1 MPDSLQSLLD
11 PAKLQGLLDG
21 FTRVTGI
28 TAAIID
34 NQGTLLA
41 SSARPSLCSKYTDID
56 SIVSSCRLNRL
67 HLLQTDPDQSLSQE
81 NHCPNGL
88 VDAAQPIILDG
99 KQFGGLVIG
108 QVFINKPDYDFFCE
122 EAKRKGYDAD
132 EYLHDVFAVPLISE
146 EQFENARSLMTG
158 ITTLLAEQAL
168 ARRKAETD
176 ENAARHHAERF
187 VREIRRQKMQLQIYA
202 EDAASC
208 SKLLEIMMEK
218 ALQLVESSIGYLFEY
233 HEGSRLFTFSG
244 CTQAQTSRCRAVQ
257 PQAIFGLDTAGLWGE
272 AVLQRS
278 PVIVNRPVVAD
289 TPAPEESQGDAGLT
303 RHLNLPIFKNGRIVA
318 VIVIANKE
326 SDYTE
331 EDVRHLMLFL
341 KGAWNLVERRMAEE
355 ELKTA
360 KELAETALKVKS
372 ELLSSLSHEL
382 RTPLNGVIGGCQ
394 LLRFTELSA
403 EQDEYLGM
411 VEEAANNELMMV
423 NNLLELVQLE
433 TDGIQAHSALFSL
446 QGCIDE
452 ALQVFQGTARAKGIA
467 LKKLLPTTMP
477 DEVYGD
483 KARIRQILYSLLGN
497 GVKFTANGAVTLS
510 FDCVHEEDNRIL
522 ARFCVQ
528 DTGIGIA
535 PEKLEQIFEPFIQ
548 ADMSHTRAF
557 GGLGLGLA
565 ICRRLADAMGGSI
578 AARSMPGKGSA
589 FWLEVPL
596 RIAHE
601 TSAELTSRAL
611 HVLLVEDDHL
621 SSLAA
626 EGLLHAMGHQVT
638 KAFTGEDAISRCE
651 RGSFDI
657 ILMDIHM
664 PIMDGFET
672 QQKIRTRAHE
682 LGRPRLPIIA
692 QTAYAQ
698 LNYHESFLSADFD
711 GFISKPLLRA
721 ELELML
727 ALHMPSYLA
736 DCRHRSCS

>member
-1 MPDSLQSLLD
+1 MPDSLQTLLD
-11 PAKLQGLLDG
+11 PTKLQGLLDG

-56 SIVSSCRLNRL
+56 SIVSRCRLNRD
-67 HLLQTDPDQSLSQE
+67 HLLQTDPGQSLSQE

-99 KQFGGLVIG
+99 KPFGGLVIG
-108 QVFINKPDYDFFCE
+108 QVFVKQPDIDWYRD
-122 EAKRKGYDAD
+122 EAKRRGYDPD
-132 EYLHDVFAVPLISE
+132 EYLKAVTAVPVVTE

-168 ARRKAETD
+168 ARRKAET
-176 ENAARHHAERF
+176 ETKIAQQHAERF

-202 EDAASC
+202 QDTASC
-208 SKLLEIMMEK
+208 NELLDTMLAK
-218 ALQLVESSIGYLFEY
+218 ALQLAESSVTYLFEY
-233 HEGSRLFTFSG
+233 HEDSRLFVFSG
-244 CTQAQTSRCRAVQ
+244 WLQSQAPPGKTVL
-257 PQAIFGLDTAGLWGE
+257 PQAVFGLEKAGLWGE
-272 AVLQRS
+272 AVRQRK
-278 PVIVNRPVVAD
+278 PLIINH
-289 TPAPEESQGDAGLT
+289 PAAVDSLEPGTSEGDAGLI
-303 RHLNLPIFKNGRIVA
+303 RHLNLPIFKTGRIVA
-318 VIVIANKE
+318 VIVIGNKA

-331 EDVRHLMLFL
+331 EDVWHLGLFL
-341 KGAWNLVERRMAEE
+341 KGSWSLVERRKAED

-360 KELAETALKVKS
+360 KELAETALKMKT

-382 RTPLNGVIGGCQ
+382 RTPLNGVIGGGQ
-394 LLRFTELSA
+394 LLRFTELTA

-411 VEEAANNELMMV
+411 VEEAAANELMLV

-433 TDGIQAHSALFSL
+433 TDGIQAHNALFSL
-446 QGCIDE
+446 HGCIDE

-467 LKKLLPTTMP
+467 VEKVLPATIP
-477 DEVYGD
+477 NEVYGD

-497 GVKFTANGAVTLS
+497 AVKFTANGTVTLS
-510 FDCVHEEDNRIL
+510 FDCLHEEDNRIL

-557 GGLGLGLA
+557 GGLGLGLT
-565 ICRRLADAMGGSI
+565 ICRRLAYAIGGSI
-578 AARSMPGKGSA
+578 TAKSMPGKGSA
-589 FWLEVPL
+589 FCLEVPL
-596 RIAHE
+596 RIAHD

-611 HVLLVEDDHL
+611 HILLVEDDHL

-638 KAFTGEDAISRCE
+638 KAFTGEDAISRWE
-651 RGSFDI
+651 RGSHDI
-657 ILMDIHM
+657 ILLDIHM
-664 PIMDGFET
+664 PVMDGFET
-672 QQKIRTRAHE
+672 QQKIRARARE

-692 QTAYAQ
+692 QTAYAH

-711 GFISKPLLRA
+711 GFIAKPLIRA

-727 ALHMPSYLA
+727 TSHMPPHLA
-736 DCRHRSCS
+736 DCRHAPA